1 MKNCKLL
8 LVPILVFCFL
18 VGCGDSEFDSNYE
31 IFKESYVL
39 ATDFVGKEDDSL
51 KAIKD
56 MDIKVV
62 EVELKRMKEAMDNMN
77 TESKSK
83 DEKGIYG
90 NVKNYYQGIEF
101 LLYAAKNID
110 ELSTDEKRKVYTES
124 ILASMNRDKLGGVK
138 SDG

>member
-1 MKNCKLL
+1 
-8 LVPILVFCFL
+8 
-18 VGCGDSEFDSNYE
+18 
-31 IFKESYVL
+31 
-39 ATDFVGKEDDSL
+39 
-51 KAIKD
+51 

-62 EVELKRMKEAMDNMN
+62 EVELKRMKEVMDNMN

-83 DEKGIYG
+83 DERYLWKCKIIIM
-90 NVKNYYQGIEF
+90 NRI

-138 SDG
+138 MMANISKIRTQYIIVFLGTLCFVYDFVWQSITLPKG